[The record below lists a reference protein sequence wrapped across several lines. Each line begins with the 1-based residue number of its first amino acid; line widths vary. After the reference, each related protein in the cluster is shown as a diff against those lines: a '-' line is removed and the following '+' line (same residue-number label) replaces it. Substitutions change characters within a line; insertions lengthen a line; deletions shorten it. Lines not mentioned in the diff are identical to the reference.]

1 MDQQVRRRDL
11 VEKYRQ
17 SDKVVKPR
25 PKGPAPKTLS
35 HFATVEEW
43 KKHQEEV
50 AEAQKSGAPF

>member
-17 SDKVVKPR
+17 SDKTIKPR
-25 PKGPAPKTLS
+25 PAGPMPKTLS

-43 KKHQEEV
+43 QKHKEEV
-50 AEAQKSGAPF
+50 VEAQRNGTPF